1 MSQHCCYYF
10 GNIQVAATSDSDHRI
25 AICLLPLAAGFDGNV
40 DSGFGLTRRSATQLR
55 ALDTKWH
62 PSQPTAFESIN
73 GLSETSVDCGSL
85 DQTRY
90 FQPSQTAK
98 IDSP

>member
-40 DSGFGLTRRSATQLR
+40 DSGFGL
-55 ALDTKWH
+55 ALIKYY
-62 PSQPTAFESIN
+62 
-73 GLSETSVDCGSL
+73 GLLLG
-85 DQTRY
+85 
-90 FQPSQTAK
+90 A
-98 IDSP
+98 